1 MNIQLHIER
10 LILED
15 LPISRAQGPQVQA
28 AVEAELARLLTQNG
42 IAPTLASGGALRS
55 VSAEAIEIAPK
66 SEAATL
72 GYQIAGAVH
81 GGLNR

>member
-15 LPISRAQGPQVQA
+15 LPVSRAQGPQVQA
-28 AVEAELARLLTQNG
+28 AVEAELSRLLMQNG
-42 IAPTLASGGALRS
+42 IASTMASGGALRS
-55 VSAEAIEIAPK
+55 VSADAIEIAPK
-66 SEAATL
+66 SDATTL
-72 GYQIAGAVH
+72 GNQIAGAVH

>member
-15 LPISRAQGPQVQA
+15 MPISRAQGPQVQA
-28 AVEAELARLLTQNG
+28 AVEVELSRLLTETG

-55 VSAEAIEIAPK
+55 VNADAIEIAPK
-66 SEAATL
+66 SDVATL
-72 GYQIAGAVH
+72 SNQIAGAVH